1 MLHGPTDSR
10 LKAIQNC
17 PTRSY
22 QGMKQFHNFMNFT
35 IGLCFKWRFTNS
47 FLLFIFQTVLPSKV
61 VRNEKIMETLMV
73 QANSGIYRVE
83 DSYLDACKR
92 FQRQESSGSKGEW
105 TTYEMEKD
113 V

>member
-1 MLHGPTDSR
+1 
-10 LKAIQNC
+10 
-17 PTRSY
+17 
-22 QGMKQFHNFMNFT
+22 
-35 IGLCFKWRFTNS
+35 
-47 FLLFIFQTVLPSKV
+47 
-61 VRNEKIMETLMV
+61 METLMV

-105 TTYEMEKD
+105 TTYEMEMD